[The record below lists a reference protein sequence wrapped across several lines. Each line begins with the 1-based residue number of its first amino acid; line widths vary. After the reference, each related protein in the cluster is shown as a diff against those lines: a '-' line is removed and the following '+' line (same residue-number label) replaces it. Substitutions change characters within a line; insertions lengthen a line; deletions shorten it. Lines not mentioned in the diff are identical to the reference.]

1 MLEEDKTTLEQESIA
16 HKQELANCKREL
28 KCAKESS
35 DYWKDKAE
43 EWYSELEDIAPEED
57 VRLHNNYLSERN
69 YILRLDL
76 ADAERERDVE
86 QQRFHEE
93 HDNLTRV
100 IKELREQQESLESEI
115 KSLCLH
121 QASI

>member
-93 HDNLTRV
+93 RDNLTRV

-115 KSLCLH
+115 KSLCL
-121 QASI
+121 QQDSI